1 MKVLSLF
8 TGIGAFEKALKN
20 IGIDYELIGF
30 SEIDKYAIKSYCAI
44 HNVSEDKNLGDITKI
59 DITKLP
65 KDIDLI
71 THGSPCFLAGEQV
84 NTINGFKNIEDIK
97 IGDYVK
103 SHDGTYN
110 KVIETMKNQNNYIYD
125 IKCGATHLINTTFN
139 HPFYVLRNGKKQWVE
154 ARDLTTND
162 FMLIPINKH
171 QNEIEWEGTKLY
183 YNGHTEVSNKLPFD
197 DDRFWY
203 LIGRFIG
210 DGWVVKRAKRNGNIS
225 GIKICCGKHELDELK
240 DKIGDIFNY
249 YLSEERT
256 VYKLQFTNKE
266 LGEFCNQFGIGAA
279 NKQIPQNILDLKSEY
294 LQSLLEGILDSDGCF
309 DGTKYRLTSVSKKLA
324 YNVGEL
330 VLKLYKIPY
339 HIHKTKRPSKYK
351 IEGREVNQKNTYTV
365 YWQLENYN
373 KKINYVD
380 DDYFY
385 SRIRKINTRVELSN
399 VYNIE
404 VENTHSYCI
413 NNIATHNCQDFSV
426 AGKQAG
432 GDLGTGTRSSL
443 MWNTINIVTYC
454 KPKYVIWEN
463 VKNLLSKKHRHNF
476 DSYLSIMESLG
487 YNNYYEVL
495 NAKDYGIP
503 QNRERVY
510 TISIRKDIDKGDFVF
525 PDKEEL
531 KLCLKNMLEEQVDE
545 KYYLDNAKISKIKN
559 SSFIQEKRR
568 IQEKEYCDAI
578 LARDWKDPK
587 CVQVGNLEGGKWDR
601 INESCRRVYSE
612 EGISPTIHT
621 CQGGNTEPK
630 IILKSN
636 CKRLK
641 SLVEKTQFEEGKVLN
656 MDLYNQT
663 TNEKVSQCLTEPHH
677 NTQRLFDGYRIRKL
691 TPKECWR
698 LMGFS
703 DEDFEKAAFTKT
715 KAYIEGGTKIC
726 NAKLKVVKEKQRH
739 IDTDTYVLC
748 TTNNTT
754 EQDYQEK
761 IMKTLCISKEQV
773 EKIQNV
779 NIAIELLEE
788 AELKECAISIIKCG
802 DYMETLYT
810 LIKNLEH
817 YHTAIIELEKTD
829 STSTEKY
836 MKITSEE
843 NLDLVKSYIISILIK
858 QIIASKIYGV
868 ITQKANIQGL
878 IAIITDYKKN
888 LMIMKLLNLKMEFTT
903 RLNSDTALYKQAGN
917 SIVVNVLEKI
927 FENLFKGE

>member
-1 MKVLSLF
+1 MKLKVLSLF
-8 TGIGAFEKALKN
+8 SGIGAFEKALERN
-20 IGIDYELIGF
+20 NIDYELVNYCDIDLAAAKSF
-30 SEIDKYAIKSYCAI
+30 SII
-44 HNVSEDKNLGDITKI
+44 HNVSEDLNLVDITKI
-59 DITKLP
+59 DISKLP
-65 KDIDLI
+65 DDLDLI

-139 HPFYVLRNGKKQWVE
+139 HPFYVLRNDKKQWVE
-154 ARDLTTND
+154 AKDLTTND

-183 YNGHTEVSNKLPFD
+183 YNRHTEVSNKLPFD

-256 VYKLQFTNKE
+256 VYKLQFANKE

-413 NNIATHNCQDFSV
+413 NNIATHNCQDFSA
-426 AGKQAG
+426 AGRQAG
-432 GDLGTGTRSSL
+432 GDKGTGTRSSL
-443 MWNTINIVTYC
+443 MWNTVEIIENK

-463 VKNLLSKKHRHNF
+463 VKNLISDRHRHNF
-476 DSYLSIMESLG
+476 DAYIETMDNLG
-487 YNNYYEVL
+487 YNSYYQVL
-495 NAKDYGIP
+495 NAKDYGVP
-503 QNRERVY
+503 QNRERIY
-510 TISIRKDIDKGDFVF
+510 TISIRKDIDDHKFKF
-525 PDKEEL
+525 PKPMYLEKRL
-531 KLCLKNMLEEQVDE
+531 KDILEENVDE
-545 KYYLDNAKISKIKN
+545 KYFVNDNRVGYYILNNGKNLNPGGRGMSGHVSKSDICPTLTTVDGGGVNIDIKKATQSISSALFDNTVKKSDIPDINSYSEKDRLNIKN
-559 SSFIQEKRR
+559 KDEKR
-568 IQEKEYCDAI
+568 
-578 LARDWKDPK
+578 KD
-587 CVQVGNLEGGKWDR
+587 
-601 INESCRRVYSE
+601 IISE
-612 EGISPTIHT
+612 
-621 CQGGNTEPK
+621 
-630 IILKSN
+630 
-636 CKRLK
+636 
-641 SLVEKTQFEEGKVLN
+641 F
-656 MDLYNQT
+656 
-663 TNEKVSQCLTEPHH
+663 
-677 NTQRLFDGYRIRKL
+677 RIRKL
-691 TPKECWR
+691 TPLECWR
-698 LMGFS
+698 LMGFD
-703 DEDFEKAAFTKT
+703 DEDYYKCEKV
-715 KAYIEGGTKIC
+715 C
-726 NAKLKVVKEKQRH
+726 SPSQ
-739 IDTDTYVLC
+739 
-748 TTNNTT
+748 
-754 EQDYQEK
+754 
-761 IMKTLCISKEQV
+761 
-773 EKIQNV
+773 
-779 NIAIELLEE
+779 
-788 AELKECAISIIKCG
+788 
-802 DYMETLYT
+802 LY
-810 LIKNLEH
+810 H
-817 YHTAIIELEKTD
+817 
-829 STSTEKY
+829 
-836 MKITSEE
+836 
-843 NLDLVKSYIISILIK
+843 
-858 QIIASKIYGV
+858 
-868 ITQKANIQGL
+868 
-878 IAIITDYKKN
+878 
-888 LMIMKLLNLKMEFTT
+888 
-903 RLNSDTALYKQAGN
+903 QAGN
-917 SIVVNVLEKI
+917 SIVVNVLQEIYK
-927 FENLFKGE
+927 NLFLKGEDN